1 LKNGISLSDRL
12 EYLNIDHAAR
22 GLLRDFLPILECEI
36 DSILDFFYSHI
47 EKYPNL
53 REMFR
58 DKGRI
63 AHAKEEQIKHWRR
76 MFSGDFDEDYLNSVQ
91 AIGRTHNKLGL
102 EPNWYIG
109 GYALITGRIHA
120 VAIRHCHRTISSPA
134 QREHLTSL
142 IQAIDTAVL
151 LDMELVISVYL
162 EEKSKDHQSYLSD
175 LATRFEAS
183 FASVTQQVRDTAHE
197 LSRNAD
203 SLDVSAETLSEKAT
217 LAATTASQTSA
228 NVQTVASA
236 TEQMSASIAEITSQ
250 VSHSSNEAK
259 EAGSAVEN
267 ALEVVRNLSGAAEE
281 IAGVVNLIQDIA
293 EQTNLLALNATI
305 EAARAGE
312 AGKGFA
318 VVAGEVKSLAQ
329 QTARATEGIT
339 LQVGEIKAATGETG
353 RAIDRINEAITRV
366 QEVSQAIAGAVEEQN
381 AVTSEISRSVQEASG
396 GTRHVTDAAGQV
408 TVEAQGTRSASA
420 NVSSAASELL
430 TNMAQ
435 LNEESRKFL
444 NLINAGD
451 SEAQIDRGGRV

>member
-1 LKNGISLSDRL
+1 
-12 EYLNIDHAAR
+12 
-22 GLLRDFLPILECEI
+22 
-36 DSILDFFYSHI
+36 
-47 EKYPNL
+47 
-53 REMFR
+53 
-58 DKGRI
+58 
-63 AHAKEEQIKHWRR
+63 
-76 MFSGDFDEDYLNSVQ
+76 
-91 AIGRTHNKLGL
+91 
-102 EPNWYIG
+102 
-109 GYALITGRIHA
+109 
-120 VAIRHCHRTISSPA
+120 
-134 QREHLTSL
+134 
-142 IQAIDTAVL
+142 
-151 LDMELVISVYL
+151 
-162 EEKSKDHQSYLSD
+162 
-175 LATRFEAS
+175 
-183 FASVTQQVRDTAHE
+183 
-197 LSRNAD
+197 
-203 SLDVSAETLSEKAT
+203 
-217 LAATTASQTSA
+217 
-228 NVQTVASA
+228 
-236 TEQMSASIAEITSQ
+236 